1 MRGPRV
7 ALLVGLWV
15 MAGTTAGC
23 ASDSEPEPTKESE
36 QTQDSEPTKESEP
49 IKPTVEV
56 RTYELPGSEVFPEGV
71 EVFGTTYYVGSAT
84 NGDVYRGE
92 LDEGSA
98 TVFVPGGPG
107 HRQSGGIEATD
118 TLLVVANG
126 NEGGATVYDRAT
138 GALVA
143 RFSTGLG
150 DRSNINDVTLAPN
163 GDAYLTDFELATI
176 YRIPAVELENPDTN
190 VRTLPVFLDLT
201 GTTFVGGSSSA
212 NGIVATPDGQFL
224 LVLHYGYGELHRI
237 RLSDKEVTR
246 VDLHGEPLSSPDGMV
261 LKDDV
266 LYVVEYA
273 ASRVAAIGMSN
284 SYLSGEVLSRTTDP
298 AFVCPTTDDVVDDR
312 LLVVNSQFCG
322 PGEPPFTV
330 VSIPLP

>member
-1 MRGPRV
+1 MLTGHPPKFH
-7 ALLVGLWV
+7 
-15 MAGTTAGC
+15 GTR
-23 ASDSEPEPTKESE
+23 DNLQRP
-36 QTQDSEPTKESEP
+36 
-49 IKPTVEV
+49 
-56 RTYELPGSEVFPEGV
+56 
-71 EVFGTTYYVGSAT
+71 T

-92 LDEGSA
+92 LDEESA

-138 GALVA
+138 GELVA

-150 DRSNINDVTLAPN
+150 DQSNVNDVALAPN
-163 GDAYLTDFELATI
+163 GDAYLTDFELSKI
-176 YRIPAVELENPDTN
+176 YRIPAVELERADTK
-190 VRTLPVFLDLT
+190 VRKLPVFLDLT
-201 GTTFVGGSSSA
+201 GAGFVAGSGSA
-212 NGIVATPDGQFL
+212 NGIVATPDGRFL
-224 LVLHYGYGELHRI
+224 LVVHYGYGELHRI

-246 VDLHGEPLSSPDGMV
+246 VDLHGERLLSPDGMV

-266 LYVVEYA
+266 LYVVEYE
-273 ASRVAAIGMSN
+273 ASDVAAIGMSN
-284 SYLSGEVLSRTTDP
+284 CYLSGEVLSRMTDP